1 MSNSYFEFKRFTI
14 RQERCAMK
22 VGTDGTLLG
31 AWAEIP
37 AFFLGLGNPRSN
49 LGRPSSLLESPR
61 ILDLGTGTGLIALMM
76 AQRYPEAEIT
86 AIDIDP
92 EAVAQA
98 QENIAASPFASRI
111 TIIQADACD
120 FEAEPFDAIVVNPP
134 YFVDALACPDDQ
146 RTTARHA
153 VSLSYAALMASAWR
167 LLQDEGMLSVVIP
180 ADCRSQ
186 MESEARLRG
195 FFLSRL
201 CWVKTTPKKAPK
213 RCLMEFMKHPVNEL
227 ITEEGIIELSPGVR
241 SPWYQALTREFYIR

>member
-37 AFFLGLGNPRSN
+37 LGLGI
-49 LGRPSSLLESPR
+49 PR

-86 AIDIDP
+86 GIDIDP

-98 QENIAASPFASRI
+98 QENVAASPFASRI
-111 TIIQADACD
+111 TIIQSDACD

-153 VSLSYAALMASAWR
+153 VSLSYAALMDSAWR
-167 LLQDEGMLSVVIP
+167 LLQDEGTLSVVIP

-195 FFLSRL
+195 FFLSRR

-213 RCLMEFMKHPVNEL
+213 RCLAR
-227 ITEEGIIELSPGVR
+227 TSP
-241 SPWYQALTREFYIR
+241 PC